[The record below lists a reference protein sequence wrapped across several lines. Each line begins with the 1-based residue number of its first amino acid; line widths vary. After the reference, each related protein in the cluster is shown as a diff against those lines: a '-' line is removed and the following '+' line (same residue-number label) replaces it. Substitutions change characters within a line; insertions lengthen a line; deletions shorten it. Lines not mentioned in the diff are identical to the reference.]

1 LCVSFWCLNVAKTSP
16 GAMVPAMFSTSV
28 LERRKSLDPGA
39 MLRDLEASEAIFV
52 DKENRPPKADG
63 AKDVKVKDLGD
74 WWLQQRRVDELQQ
87 QSLEERRFSRGAKSQ
102 WQRCE
107 DLEAESQAQ
116 AKELS
121 QLKDQLKR
129 EEEQRKAQAERFQL
143 ILKGSEAVDRLA
155 GLQKLQEQMQKLQE
169 KSSMQE
175 EQLEAL
181 TRRPKKDAEQR
192 SLRSLCTQ
200 TDAEESEAVV
210 QLQEELKTVK
220 AEAEVRTKCYRQ
232 VQEELQR
239 ECDSWQRRAQ
249 ALEVVPKSEGCKACE
264 SLLAEGREL
273 SSTVAMLKEQCEN
286 LEVEN
291 QSLRSKVDSL
301 QENLE
306 YVSSSHAELAGHA
319 NHRQKIRHTIQL
331 KTDRDN
337 TREENF
343 RLKQRIR
350 QLEAGRNSQ
359 GIINAVAGFA
369 GATSDPKTPTASQRS
384 KSGFRQP
391 RFSGLETNR
400 DAKEM
405 MKIQQLEHQLERN
418 RNNVMHFLVLIERAV
433 AKGDGAS
440 DAATLLGALR
450 SRFLS

>member
-1 LCVSFWCLNVAKTSP
+1 
-16 GAMVPAMFSTSV
+16 MVPAMFSTSV
-28 LERRKSLDPGA
+28 LERRKSLDPE
-39 MLRDLEASEAIFV
+39 MVRLEVSEGIFV
-52 DKENRPPKADG
+52 DKENRPPKAGNG
-63 AKDVKVKDLGD
+63 AIKEAVKVKDLGD

-87 QSLEERRFSRGAKSQ
+87 QQSLEERRVSRDGAKGQ
-102 WQRCE
+102 WQRRCE
-107 DLEAESQAQ
+107 ELEAESQAQ

-175 EQLEAL
+175 EELEAL
-181 TRRPKKDAEQR
+181 TRRTKKDAEQR
-192 SLRSLCTQ
+192 SLHSLCTQ

-210 QLQEELKTVK
+210 HQLQEELKTVK

-239 ECDSWQRRAQ
+239 ECDTWQRRAQ

-264 SLLAEGREL
+264 TLLAEGREL

-359 GIINAVAGFA
+359 GIINAVAGFS
-369 GATSDPKTPTASQRS
+369 GATPDPKTPTASQRS

-400 DAKEM
+400 DAKKM

-433 AKGDGAS
+433 AQGDGAAS